1 MRFYGNTRWDNQAAK
16 EQEMAS
22 GLRMKEI
29 EEARVQAHKAKVE
42 EMQRKEEGLTAKIE
56 SAKGESEKTLGEM
69 KGVLELRGK
78 IEEELLPL
86 ERELTRLEDE
96 KKSFMKERQKL
107 QKKLNEDSQGIDRM
121 KDEII
126 NKDNMMSEFL
136 KKIAEVEE
144 RLSEQ
149 QKVYESVRSDRNL
162 YSKNL
167 IETQDEIAEITKR
180 IKIVAQQ
187 IDQLKEE
194 LEVKDKIVTH
204 EMSRTKELSKSFQM
218 FERKNDSLR
227 QRKEA
232 REEDIKGLINEIG
245 KLKFMKTTID
255 KDLVKIQEV
264 YNTMVSERDLLG
276 TELIQKNDEI
286 ALLHEKISLHE
297 NGLKNGHLEL
307 GKVENELKILDII
320 IKDLSRELLIHKNK
334 VIRLTGYKGKILTLN
349 EMLLEEKL
357 RVKAL
362 SEELENPLNANRWRS
377 VGSVELDDFELMGR
391 VQTIQKKLIRV
402 TQDLIASDYQISAHK
417 STVTSLRELME
428 RNPGAKEAERFMLLQ
443 RALRMK
449 TRKIKGLAAE
459 LNLFRQKYVESQQ
472 KMESLKENIDFNH
485 KKYNETVHKSKMF
498 GNESAFTESN

>member
-1 MRFYGNTRWDNQAAK
+1 
-16 EQEMAS
+16 MAS
-22 GLRMKEI
+22 VIRMKEI
-29 EEARVQAHKAKVE
+29 EEARVTAHKAKVDE
-42 EMQRKEEGLTAKIE
+42 LQRKEEGLTSKVE

-69 KGVLELRGK
+69 KGVLELQRK
-78 IEEELLPL
+78 IEEELMPL
-86 ERELTRLEDE
+86 ERELQRMEDE
-96 KKSFMKERQKL
+96 KGSYMKERQKL
-107 QKKLNEDSQGIDRM
+107 QKKLNEDSQTIDRM
-121 KDEII
+121 GDEII
-126 NKDNMMSEFL
+126 NKDNQMSEFL

-144 RLSEQ
+144 KLAEQ

-194 LEVKDKIVTH
+194 LEIKDKIVTH
-204 EMSRTKELSKSFQM
+204 EMSRTKELSKNFQM

-245 KLKFMKTTID
+245 KLKFMKSTID
-255 KDLVKIQEV
+255 KDLLKIQEV

-276 TELIQKNDEI
+276 TELIQRNDEI
-286 ALLHEKISLHE
+286 ALLHEKIALHE
-297 NGLKNGHLEL
+297 TGLKNGHLEL
-307 GKVENELKILDII
+307 GKVENELKILNII
-320 IKDLSRELLIHKNK
+320 VKDLSRELLIHKNK
-334 VIRLTGYKGKILTLN
+334 IVRLMGYKGKILSLN

-391 VQTIQKKLIRV
+391 VQTIQKKLIKV
-402 TQDLIASDYQISAHK
+402 TQELIASDYQIAAHK
-417 STVTSLRELME
+417 STVDNLKELMD

-443 RALRMK
+443 RNLRLK
-449 TRKIKGLAAE
+449 TQKIKGLAAE
-459 LNLFRQKYVESQQ
+459 LNLFRQKLVDSQQ
-472 KMESLKENIDFNH
+472 RIGTLKENIDFSN
-485 KKYNETVHKSKMF
+485 KKYNETVVKAKAF
-498 GNESAFTESN
+498 DNESTITDIN

>member
-1 MRFYGNTRWDNQAAK
+1 MI
-16 EQEMAS
+16 
-22 GLRMKEI
+22 RMKEI
-29 EEARVQAHKAKVE
+29 EEARVTAHKGKVDE
-42 EMQRKEEGLTAKIE
+42 LQRKEEGLTGKIE

-78 IEEELLPL
+78 IEEELVPL
-86 ERELTRLEDE
+86 ERELQRLEDE
-96 KKSFMKERQKL
+96 KRSYMKERQKL
-107 QKKLNEDSQGIDRM
+107 QKKLNEDSQTIDRM
-121 KDEII
+121 GDEMI

-136 KKIAEVEE
+136 KKIAEVDEK
-144 RLSEQ
+144 LADQ
-149 QKVYESVRSDRNL
+149 QKIYETVRSDRNL

-194 LEVKDKIVTH
+194 LEIKDKIVTH
-204 EMSRTKELSKSFQM
+204 EMSRTKELSKNFQM
-218 FERKNDSLR
+218 FERKNDALR

-255 KDLVKIQEV
+255 KDLLKIQEV

-286 ALLHEKISLHE
+286 ALLHEKIVLHE
-297 NGLKNGHLEL
+297 TGLKNGHLEL
-307 GKVENELKILDII
+307 GKVENELKILNII
-320 IKDLSRELLIHKNK
+320 VKDLSRELLIHKNK
-334 VIRLTGYKGKILTLN
+334 IVRLMGYKGKILSLN

-402 TQDLIASDYQISAHK
+402 TQELIASDYQIAAHK
-417 STVTSLRELME
+417 STIANLNELME
-428 RNPGAKEAERFMLLQ
+428 RNPGTKEAERFMLLQ
-443 RALRMK
+443 RSLRIK

-459 LNLFRQKYVESQQ
+459 LNLFRQKLVESQY
-472 KMESLKENIDFNH
+472 KIGSLKENIDFNN
-485 KKYNETVHKSKMF
+485 KKYNEAVQKAK
-498 GNESAFTESN
+498 GLDNESTITDFN